1 MVRLILIAVAIFL
14 AIYLLSRRFNAGQK
28 GNDGEEEVVSPRSG
42 GFLIAVIAV
51 VAVLSLIFILP
62 RLGISLGGLIQK
74 LNPFRCISTHL
85 RFHHQIF
92 LQVAVSDSLVRCGSK
107 ASKIYV

>member
-51 VAVLSLIFILP
+51 VAVVAVLSLIFILP
-62 RLGISLGGLIQK
+62 RLGISLGGLTQK
-74 LNPFRCISTHL
+74 A
-85 RFHHQIF
+85 
-92 LQVAVSDSLVRCGSK
+92 VAFFPIIRALLTF
-107 ASKIYV
+107 